1 MSGSQNEKLT
11 KSEED
16 LAFCIK
22 QPRYNRIAAHL
33 YLFEP
38 FSKKN
43 TCQGTVL
50 CQSIFSLPSAFCTS
64 MHFESSPKHHSL
76 EDWHGY
82 CISLRNKLLTCKC
95 HIFNFQ
101 SIGVISHDRNWD
113 FCWAP
118 TPNPKKNNRSDW
130 VVLTIKSAT
139 EVFTWICWGKKQL
152 MCKIALTTKVHGLK
166 PLKFHINPK
175 KCRKYENV
183 GLNYI
188 HHQSL
193 MRPRYRRTLTYHDLG
208 QHVGHVHVLVKSVC
222 HLY

>member
-118 TPNPKKNNRSDW
+118 TPNPKKKQPIRLSCSNNQVCHRG
-130 VVLTIKSAT
+130 LHLNLL
-139 EVFTWICWGKKQL
+139 GKK
-152 MCKIALTTKVHGLK
+152 TTHVQ
-166 PLKFHINPK
+166 NSS
-175 KCRKYENV
+175 
-183 GLNYI
+183 NY
-188 HHQSL
+188 QGSWSE
-193 MRPRYRRTLTYHDLG
+193 TT
-208 QHVGHVHVLVKSVC
+208 
-222 HLY
+222 